1 MIFDHLSNYYSMKK
15 IIIFALAGFAMYSCS
30 NSGSNNSSGFE
41 IKGNLSNSKG
51 ESIYLEKLS
60 QTGVVAVDS
69 ATINE
74 KGEFVMNH
82 YSPSIGFYRLRLT
95 ESNFAMLV
103 LDSAQKV
110 SVTADA
116 RDLGNT
122 FKSEGSPETTLFS
135 EYNTLAQGQK
145 TRTDSLEN
153 IFRTAMVTLKLDS
166 LRADSLSKELQKP
179 YEYMVNQYSEVVAK
193 KIMQN
198 TQSFASI
205 MAIQQLRPEQYLDV
219 YKALDK
225 GLTEKYPNNKDI
237 KSFHAM
243 VQQTEMMVAKTEA
256 IKIGAEAPELIL
268 PTKDN
273 KDLALSSFR
282 GKIVL
287 IDFWASWCAPCR
299 KELPNVK
306 RAYEKYK
313 NKGFEILGVSLDK
326 DRDSWLEAI
335 DKEGL
340 KWPQVSDLKFWQSEA
355 CQTYAVQSIPYT
367 VLVDKEGKIIA
378 TDLRGADLDKKLAE
392 IFK

>member
-1 MIFDHLSNYYSMKK
+1 MKK
-15 IIIFALAGFAMYSCS
+15 IIFFALASFVMYACS
-30 NSGSNNSSGFE
+30 NSGSNNPSGFE
-41 IKGNLSNSKG
+41 IKGKLSNSKG

-60 QTGVVAVDS
+60 QTGVAAVDS

-74 KGEFVMNH
+74 EGEFVMNH
-82 YSPSIGFYRLRLT
+82 YSPSIGFYRLRIN

-116 RDLGNT
+116 RDLGNS

-179 YEYMVNQYSEVVAK
+179 YENMVSQYSEIVAK
-193 KIMQN
+193 KIMGN
-198 TQSFASI
+198 TNSFASI
-205 MAIQQLRPEQYLDV
+205 MAIQQLRPEQYLEV

-237 KSFHAM
+237 QSFHAM

-256 IKIGAEAPELIL
+256 IKVGAEAPELIL

-306 RAYEKYK
+306 RVYEKYK

-326 DRDSWLEAI
+326 DRDTWLEAI

>member
-1 MIFDHLSNYYSMKK
+1 MKK
-15 IIIFALAGFAMYSCS
+15 IIFFALASFVMYACS
-30 NSGSNNSSGFE
+30 NSGSNNPSGFE
-41 IKGNLSNSKG
+41 IKGKLSNSKG

-60 QTGVVAVDS
+60 QTGVAAVDS

-74 KGEFVMNH
+74 EGEFVMNH
-82 YSPSIGFYRLRLT
+82 YSPSIGFYRLRIN

-116 RDLGNT
+116 RDLGNS

-179 YEYMVNQYSEVVAK
+179 YENMVSQYSEIVAK
-193 KIMQN
+193 KIMGN
-198 TQSFASI
+198 SNSFASI
-205 MAIQQLRPEQYLDV
+205 MAIQQLRPEQYLEV

-237 KSFHAM
+237 QSFHAM

-256 IKIGAEAPELIL
+256 IKVGAEAPELIL

-306 RAYEKYK
+306 RVYEKYK

-326 DRDSWLEAI
+326 DRDAWLEAI